1 MTDLPIRRIIWVL
14 LAYALGAWL
23 VLQFGGAIRR
33 LLLLPP
39 LFETLLNG
47 ALVLGVPLAIA
58 VAWRYPQL
66 GEQPAPDPDS
76 ERAEPRP

>member
-1 MTDLPIRRIIWVL
+1 MTDLPIRRIVWVL
-14 LAYALGAWL
+14 LAYAVGAWL
-23 VLQFGGAIRR
+23 VLRLGAAIRR

-39 LFETLLNG
+39 LFETLLSG

-66 GEQPAPDPDS
+66 GEQTAPDPD
-76 ERAEPRP
+76 RAGPRP